1 MAGRGRSVKG
11 YYAKRIAANRAVW
24 LWSAVFALLCTLI
37 SYPGIWYSDSYVRV
51 TTGSAVLGAAVRTL
65 TGHRAPLFTGNALTV
80 TPSFFM
86 ALSQGLTGHVA
97 LYTFAQ
103 AFGFYA
109 AMFLLIREMNPRGGR
124 IQPALF
130 AVCPL
135 VYGMSVYYE
144 AGIGC
149 VTGIAGLILLF
160 GRIGDEKGR
169 WDRALE
175 FLLIMF
181 FSYVTF
187 GYRTNALT
195 IVPVLLYFLL
205 RLKAAKKVKGLAALA
220 LALGLFWT
228 KGLPWIF
235 DIHSMTTASTG
246 IVWEMLTAIQRM
258 PAEERAEYEDYLD
271 GIGGEGATRGAL
283 ATSTEDTAGNFMWGD
298 SLGIDSTSRP
308 GSTAEALRRY
318 ARLMIEK
325 PGVWWGVKRDVVLRS
340 LGVTQPLDYSEY
352 DYNRWDSMAEYG
364 FNDSSQRRAFH
375 RSFVTVCGALGFLTL
390 RPWIPFLASLVLIAA
405 EYIRRGA
412 LRRKRL
418 FVLLLAAFYYLAYLL
433 DTPAYDFR
441 YFYPSLFLMLI
452 TDAAILRDLAG
463 GLVRRI
469 RGKEAAA

>member
-1 MAGRGRSVKG
+1 MKG
-11 YYAKRIAANRAVW
+11 YYARRIAANRAVW
-24 LWSAVFALLCTLI
+24 LGSAVLALLCTLI

-51 TTGSAVLGAAVRTL
+51 TTGSAVLAAVVRTL
-65 TGHRAPLFTGNALTV
+65 TGQRAPIFTGNAFTV

-86 ALSQGLTGHVA
+86 AVSQGLTGHVA

-124 IQPALF
+124 IQQALF

-135 VYGMSVYYE
+135 IYGMSVYYE

-149 VTGIAGLILLF
+149 VTGIAGLILLLL
-160 GRIGDEKGR
+160 RIGDEKGR
-169 WDRALE
+169 GDRVIE
-175 FLLIMF
+175 FLLTMF

-195 IVPVLLYFLL
+195 IVPVLVYFLL
-205 RLKAAKKVKGLAALA
+205 RLKAAGKVKRLAALA

-228 KGLPWIF
+228 KALPWIF
-235 DIHSMTTASTG
+235 DIHSMSTASTG

-271 GIGGEGATRGAL
+271 GIGGPGSTRGAL
-283 ATSTEDTAGNFMWGD
+283 ATSTEDTAGNFMWGN

-308 GSTAEALRRY
+308 GATAEALRRY

-325 PGVWWGVKRDVVLRS
+325 PGVWWGVKRDVVFRS
-340 LGVTQPLDYSEY
+340 LGITQPLDYSEY
-352 DYNRWDSMAEYG
+352 DYNRWDAMAEYG
-364 FNDSSQRRAFH
+364 FNDSSQRRAFYN
-375 RSFVTVCGALGFLTL
+375 SFVWTCGTLGFLTL
-390 RPWIPFLASLVLIAA
+390 RPWIPFLASLLLTGL
-405 EYIRRGA
+405 EFA
-412 LRRKRL
+412 LRGKDRRKYAL
-418 FVLLLAAFYYLAYLL
+418 VFALAAFYYLAYLL

-452 TDAAILRDLAG
+452 ADAAILRDLAG
-463 GLVRRI
+463 GLIRRI
-469 RGKEAAA
+469 RGKEAAT